1 MTFRFKLQ
9 EPIAEGVRRVGLEQ
23 IDIATA
29 KLASKDDIPAAI
41 HDARRCL
48 KRLRALLRLIRP
60 GLTQAAYRREA
71 DRLSGTGRLL
81 SGARDLFVMQQT
93 LGRLEARFGPLP
105 GGGADRLRK
114 LLAHGKADSRRTGDD
129 GRRQALARLALSR
142 RLFAGRAASTIDL
155 DHLLGGLETTYR
167 KARKAFR
174 HAYAEPSD
182 ESFHVWRK
190 KVQQHWRHMLLL
202 SRGWPEAMSA
212 RAGEAKELSRLLGED
227 HDYSVLLAFA
237 GEQATPR
244 IEPRELAALSQLCRV
259 CQGELRAAA
268 KPRGDRLLAARPEDL
283 KAHVKLYWTS
293 AACLAALAPAED
305 PASTG
310 PVQRKPAPGGAPA
323 KTVDPVRTRRRYRP
337 R

>member
-60 GLTQAAYRREA
+60 GLTEAAYRREA
-71 DRLSGTGRLL
+71 ERLSGTGRLL

-105 GGGADRLRK
+105 DGGADRLRK
-114 LLAHGKADSRRTGDD
+114 RLAQGKTDSGRAGDD

-142 RLFAGRAASTIDL
+142 RLFAGRAASAMEL
-155 DHLLGGLETTYR
+155 EHVLEGLETTYR

-174 HAYAEPSD
+174 HAYAKPSD
-182 ESFHVWRK
+182 ESFHAWRK
-190 KVQQHWRHMLLL
+190 KVQQHWRHTLLL

-212 RAGEAKELSRLLGED
+212 RAGEAKELSRLLGEE

-237 GEQATPR
+237 GDKAAACL
-244 IEPRELAALSQLCRV
+244 EPRDLAALSESCRAS
-259 CQGELRAAA
+259 QGELRAAA
-268 KPRGDRLLAARPEDL
+268 RPRGERLFAERPEDL
-283 KAHVKLYWTS
+283 RAHVELYWTS
-293 AACLAALAPAED
+293 AACLAALAPAEE
-305 PASTG
+305 PATKG
-310 PVQRKPAPGGAPA
+310 PEPGKRAPG
-323 KTVDPVRTRRRYRP
+323 TRRRYRQ